1 LHSNYAHN
9 SRQPSKL
16 LVVFGATGQQGGS
29 IVSHVLNDA
38 ELSKQFTIRGITRDL
53 SSSRAEALKKK
64 GVDIAK
70 ADLTDAQSLSS
81 AMRGAHAV
89 FFLTSPVM
97 GPDAKIIEL
106 AQGKGVVDVAV
117 AEGVHFIFS
126 TLPHVSRIS
135 GGKYTKV
142 SGFDAKAEIEDYI
155 RTVPIRSAFFSPA
168 SFMQNF
174 QGAMAPRPS
183 GSGAFL
189 ITRHVS
195 PDSQLPLIDTVGD
208 TGKYVGAILAEPDKY
223 EGKVFCSATAVYTM
237 TEIAEIMSKVSG
249 KTVKFGQVPEET
261 YRQNLPFPAS
271 YADVLI
277 EMMLYQQDF
286 GYYGPQTKEL
296 IAWAAEHARGKVHTL
311 EEYLTENTLPVLQ

>member
-1 LHSNYAHN
+1 M
-9 SRQPSKL
+9 SKL

-29 IVSHVLNDA
+29 VISHVLNDA
-38 ELSKQFTIRGITRDL
+38 ELSKQYTIRGITRDV
-53 SSSRAEALKKK
+53 SSSAAEALKKK

-70 ADLTDAQSLSS
+70 ADLTDPQSLSS
-81 AMRGAHAV
+81 AMRGAHTV
-89 FFLTSPVM
+89 FFLTSPIM
-97 GPDAKIIEL
+97 GPDAKNLEI

-117 AEGVHFIFS
+117 AEGVDYLIFS

-142 SGFDAKAEIEDYI
+142 AGFDAKAEIEDYI

-174 QGAMAPRPS
+174 QGGMAPRPS
-183 GSGAFL
+183 GSGTFL

-195 PDSQLPLIDTVGD
+195 ADSQLPLIDTAGD

-237 TEIAEIMSKVSG
+237 TEIAETMSKVSG
-249 KTVKFGQVPEET
+249 KTVKFEQVPEET
-261 YRQNLPFPAS
+261 YRQYMPFPAF

-277 EMMLYQQDF
+277 EMMLYQQEF
-286 GYYGPQTKEL
+286 GYYGPRTKEL
-296 IAWAAEHARGKVHTL
+296 VKWAAEHARGKVHTL
-311 EEYLTENTLPVLQ
+311 EEYLTENPLPALQ